1 MKAPYKLVV
10 YRIAPEVGGAH
21 WPVEQLNEL
30 HMFRCRTRY
39 RDGICLALLSDYI
52 RIQTIVHSSVESCSS
67 TVQRLLVWESCYF
80 INRNVCMPLFRH
92 LSGIHVYNCLVSSC
106 LSAPAVC
113 GRGIAYTGA
122 GERA

>member
-1 MKAPYKLVV
+1 MKAPYKQVV
-10 YRIAPEVGGAH
+10 YRITPEVGGER

-39 RDGICLALLSDYI
+39 REGICLALLSDYI
-52 RIQTIVHSSVESCSS
+52 LIQTIVRSSVESCSS

-92 LSGIHVYNCLVSSC
+92 LSGIHVYNCLVSLCVSVLL
-106 LSAPAVC
+106 LSAAAV
-113 GRGIAYTGA
+113 AYSGA
-122 GERA
+122 GEPA